1 MNFVFISPNFP
12 IRNYKWVESLSNRG
26 VNVLGIGDSPFS
38 SCHPRLLKALK
49 EYYFVKDLSN
59 FDDMVKA
66 ISYFENKY
74 GKIDYIESNNEWWL
88 YLDSR
93 LRERFNVS
101 TGFYPK
107 DMLKIKAKSEM
118 KQCFKQGGAKV
129 ARYVLVNGKEDLAK
143 AKEFA
148 KEVNYPLFVKPNI
161 GVGAASSYKISNEE
175 ELTKFLS
182 NKLSETYILEE
193 FLDGFIVSFDGV
205 CDSSSNVVFAT
216 SDHFL
221 TPIDEV
227 VNNDEDY
234 YYYNNPFSLP
244 FFDLDK
250 EKFLEVGKNVVKC
263 FGIKKRVFHIEFFVL
278 KKDKPGLAKKGEFV
292 ALECNMRPAGGY
304 TPDLIDFANSVS
316 IFDIYADVICFDE
329 NRQDLN
335 KEKYYAFA
343 SSRRKEL
350 SYVHK
355 EDEILNGFKDSL
367 CMHGTY
373 PKDIAVAMGD
383 YFYYAKFKDF
393 NKGLE
398 FDKFVRDKAN
408 NRN

>member
-12 IRNYKWVESLSNRG
+12 IRNYKWVESLSRRG
-26 VNVLGIGDSPFS
+26 VNVLGIGDAPFS
-38 SCHPRLLKALK
+38 SCHHRLQSSLK

-59 FDDMVKA
+59 FDDMVQA

-88 YLDSR
+88 FLDSR
-93 LRERFNVS
+93 LREYFNVS
-101 TGFYPK
+101 SGFYPK

-118 KQCFKQGGAKV
+118 KQCFKNGGAKV
-129 ARYVLVNGKEDLAK
+129 ARYVLVNGIKDLNK
-143 AKEFA
+143 AIEFA
-148 KEVNYPLFVKPNI
+148 KVVNYPLFVKPNI
-161 GVGAASSYKISNEE
+161 GVGATSSYKINNET
-175 ELTKFLS
+175 ELKSFLQS
-182 NKLSETYILEE
+182 ELSETYILEE
-193 FLDGFIVSFDGV
+193 FLNGFIVSFDGV

-221 TPIDEV
+221 TPIDEI

-234 YYYNNPFSLP
+234 YYFNNPFSLP

-250 EKFLEVGKNVVKC
+250 DKFLEVGKNVVKC

-278 KKDKPGLAKKGEFV
+278 LEDKPGLAKKGEFV
-292 ALECNMRPAGGY
+292 ALECNMRPAGGC
-304 TPDLIDFANSVS
+304 TPDLIDFANSLS
-316 IFDIYADVICFDE
+316 IYDIYADIICFDE
-329 NRQDLN
+329 NKEDLN

-350 SYVHK
+350 DYLHK
-355 EDEILNGFKDSL
+355 EEEILNRFKNEL

-373 PKDIAVAMGD
+373 PKEIARAMGD
-383 YFYYAKFKDF
+383 YYYYAKFKDYS
-393 NKGLE
+393 KGLE
-398 FDKFVRDKAN
+398 FDKFVREKIN
-408 NRN
+408 K

>member
-12 IRNYKWVESLSNRG
+12 IRNYKWVESLSRRG
-26 VNVLGIGDSPFS
+26 VNVLGIGDTPANL
-38 SCHPRLLKALK
+38 CHPRLNNSLK

-88 YLDSR
+88 FLDSK
-93 LRERFNVS
+93 LREHFNVS
-101 TGFYPK
+101 SGFYPK

-129 ARYVLVNGKEDLAK
+129 ARYVLVSGIEDLDK

-148 KEVNYPLFVKPNI
+148 KVVNYPLFVKPNI
-161 GVGAASSYKISNEE
+161 GVGAASSYKISSEE

-234 YYYNNPFSLP
+234 YYFNNPFSLP

-250 EKFLEVGKNVVKC
+250 EKFLTVGKNVVKC
-263 FGIKKRVFHIEFFVL
+263 FGIKQRVFHIEFFVL
-278 KKDKPGLAKKGEFV
+278 NKDKPGLAKKGEFV

-304 TPDLIDFANSVS
+304 TPDLIDFANSTS
-316 IFDIYADVICFDE
+316 IYDIYADIICFDE
-329 NRQDLN
+329 NKEDLN

-343 SSRRKEL
+343 SSRREEL
-350 SYVHK
+350 DYLHK
-355 EDEILNGFKDSL
+355 EEEILSKFKNEL

-373 PKDIAVAMGD
+373 PKEIARAMGD
-383 YFYYAKFKDF
+383 YYYYAKFKDF

-398 FDKFVRDKAN
+398 FDKFVREKIN
-408 NRN
+408 K